1 MQVTQPK
8 HFSGSVSGP
17 WDLSDGSIYMQ
28 KSHIINKV
36 CKFDS

>member
-17 WDLSDGSIYMQ
+17 WDLSDGSIYM
-28 KSHIINKV
+28 HIINKV